1 MTRGAQNNVI
11 CVFQVQYHANDR
23 TIGVLRYLAVKSET
37 RIVREVLAIG
47 LCQTAPELAVM

>member
-11 CVFQVQYHANDR
+11 CVFQVHYHANDR